1 VTVIVVVI
9 LIFVLVA
16 VVVAA
21 VVVVYFRRRRR
32 SLPRTT
38 PHDLVEVQTRYVL
51 ASVASLT
58 YQSERN
64 VVISLWGSCC
74 VVE

>member
-1 VTVIVVVI
+1 MTVIVVVI

-21 VVVVYFRRRRR
+21 VVVVYFRRRR